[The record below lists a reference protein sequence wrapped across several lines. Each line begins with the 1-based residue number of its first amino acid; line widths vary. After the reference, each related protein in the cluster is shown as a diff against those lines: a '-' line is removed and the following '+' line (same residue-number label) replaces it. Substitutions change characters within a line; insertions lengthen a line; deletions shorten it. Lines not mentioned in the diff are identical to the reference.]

1 MSTFAEL
8 LPQVEKQI
16 QAFDESY
23 FRRLRFPSRLEE
35 SYGVSIAR
43 RRREYVS
50 WTGLSALIIFDL
62 FLCGDAIFIPARF
75 GEAVAI
81 RFLVVTPIILLLLFA
96 ILHARSLA
104 VREAS
109 IGGIVLTICCATLYL
124 GRGTEHLFHATVE
137 PIFFLAFVLLNG
149 VFRID
154 LRYGIPT
161 SILCLLAYGSG
172 VYYISS
178 LPAEGMILAIAPVIA
193 AAVLSLIGN
202 FTFTRALRISY
213 LQRLRSE
220 TQTALLDA
228 ANLDLQRAASLDA
241 LTGLNNR
248 HTYDLRLR
256 ELFAD
261 AVANPRPISAI
272 MVDIDHFKMLN
283 DTHGHLFGDRVIRR
297 VATLVSEA
305 LRAEM
310 DFAARFGGEEFVVL
324 LDETNEEQAFI
335 VAERIRT
342 LVQIAGSPAFETEL
356 RKNSRFVASRPPSAL
371 ITTVSCGVA
380 TMTPHEIDEPI
391 DLIARADQALYRAKS
406 EGRNRVCC
414 HPPVAATDLAT
425 AVA

>member
-1 MSTFAEL
+1 MSTFTEL
-8 LPQVEKQI
+8 LPQVEQQI
-16 QAFDESY
+16 QDFVGSY
-23 FRRLRFPSRLEE
+23 FRRLRFPPLLEE
-35 SYGVSIAR
+35 SYVASTAR
-43 RRREYVS
+43 RRRKYVA
-50 WTGLSALIIFDL
+50 WTGLCALLIFDL
-62 FLCGDAIFIPARF
+62 FLFGDSIFIPARF
-75 GEAVAI
+75 GEAVSV
-81 RFLVVTPIILLLLFA
+81 RLLVVTPSILLFLFA
-96 ILHARSLA
+96 ILHAKTRA

-124 GRGTEHLFHATVE
+124 GRGTEQLFQATVE

-149 VFRID
+149 VFRVD
-154 LRYGIPT
+154 LRYGLVT
-161 SILCLLAYGSG
+161 SVLCLIAYGDG
-172 VYYISS
+172 VAS
-178 LPAEGMILAIAPVIA
+178 LTALSLGGMVLATAPVIA

-228 ANLDLQRAASLDA
+228 ANLDLQRVASRDA

-248 HTYDLRLR
+248 HTYDLRLQ

-261 AVANPRPISAI
+261 TIANPRPISAI
-272 MVDIDHFKMLN
+272 MVDIDHFKILN

-305 LRAEM
+305 LRAET

-324 LDETNEEQAFI
+324 LDDTNEEHALI

-342 LVQIAGSPAFETEL
+342 LVEIAGSPAYDTDL
-356 RKNSRFVASRPPSAL
+356 RRSSRFVANRPPASL
-371 ITTVSCGVA
+371 LTTVSCGVA
-380 TMTPHEIDEPI
+380 TVIPNKNDHPM

-414 HPPVAATDLAT
+414 HILSGVSV